1 MQPEA
6 LVSGGRWAAL
16 SRVREGVAYLWVECL
31 GRSGRQLAQALGI
44 RPESMYKAARRGR
57 QEARRWQQVLELE

>member
-1 MQPEA
+1 VQPEA